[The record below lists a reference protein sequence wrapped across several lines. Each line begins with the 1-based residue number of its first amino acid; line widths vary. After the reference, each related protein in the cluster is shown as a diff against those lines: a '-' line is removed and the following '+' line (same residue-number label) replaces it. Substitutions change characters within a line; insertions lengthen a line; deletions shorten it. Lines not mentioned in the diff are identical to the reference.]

1 MPIAEPPLPEAVV
14 FDVGGVLID
23 WNPRHLYRRLFDDEE
38 EMERF
43 LAEVCSPAWNLL
55 LDAGLPF
62 QEGVGALKSR
72 FPQHARLIH
81 AYDEQWQEMV
91 VGALEDTVAVLR
103 DVIEAGWPVYA
114 LTNFSA
120 EKFALERQRWPFLNW
135 FRGVVVSGEVGVVKP
150 DPAIY
155 RHLTSGFGLVAERC
169 LFIDDQPANVAGA
182 RAVGMQAV
190 RFVGADA
197 LRAELSARGVLTD
210 GVDASAAGS

>member
-14 FDVGGVLID
+14 FDVGGVLLD

-38 EMERF
+38 EMEGF

-55 LDAGLPF
+55 MDAGLPF
-62 QEGVGALKSR
+62 HEGVGALKSR
-72 FPQHARLIH
+72 FPEQARLIH
-81 AYDEQWQEMV
+81 AYDEHWQEMV
-91 VGALEDTVAVLR
+91 AGALEDTVAVLR

-135 FRGVVVSGEVGVVKP
+135 FRGAVVSGEVGVIKP

-155 RHLTSGFGLVAERC
+155 RHLTEGFGLAAERC

-182 RAVGMQAV
+182 RTVGMQAV
-190 RFVGADA
+190 QFVGADA
-197 LRAELSARGVLTD
+197 LRAELSARGLLTA
-210 GVDASAAGS
+210 GGDASAAGD